1 MITPLPGAHALKP
14 GAASFPM
21 FGVVPALVDGEGARA
36 GRRGR
41 RQPGITDS
49 WPGQMRTVY
58 GDHDRFI
65 QTYFTTYPGKYFTG
79 DGCRRDADG
88 YYWITGRVDDVINV
102 SGHRMGTAE
111 VESAL
116 VAHPKVAEAAVVGYP
131 HDIKGQGI
139 YAYVTTMDGVRT
151 ATSCAL
157 NWSSGCARKSAR
169 SPRPTWSSSPPPAQD
184 PFRARSCAASCARSP
199 RTIRGQPWR
208 YLDAGR
214 SGVVDDV
221 AIGAVLWT
229 TAVAGTFRLGQGTA
243 IGITLAGATA
253 AHAIVPPLTVW
264 LITDF
269 GWRLAFVLLGGGI
282 GILAFVL
289 CYFFFFDQRDR
300 ARIRSRSTGDP
311 AIASGLELP
320 GLTLAQAARSRALWL
335 IGASIFIIMALT
347 IGFLV
352 HQIEILRGVGI
363 SRTNAAWLAGLSGA
377 MGIVGKLV
385 TGVLLDRY
393 RGNLVG
399 GITMAAA
406 ALAFVLLL
414 FDSTLMGLVV
424 FAMLVNGYTAG
435 AKLQIASYLTVRYA
449 GMRNFGKIYGMI
461 SCLVGLG
468 AAAGPLVAGMIYDTF
483 ASYGAFLTAGAVG
496 LGFAAVCLFVLP
508 GYPDWEKERPPSPA

>member
-1 MITPLPGAHALKP
+1 MTASGSPALAEWKV
-14 GAASFPM
+14 GWLLVLASFVGFLLHSAPISALSAFM
-21 FGVVPALVDGEGARA
+21 APLADEFGWNRTFLSVGISIGSFSTALLVPFVGALVDRFGS
-36 GRRGR
+36 RRLVL
-41 RQPGITDS
+41 PGL
-49 WPGQMRTVY
+49 VL
-58 GDHDRFI
+58 
-65 QTYFTTYPGKYFTG
+65 
-79 DGCRRDADG
+79 
-88 YYWITGRVDDVINV
+88 
-102 SGHRMGTAE
+102 SGG
-111 VESAL
+111 SIAL
-116 VAHPKVAEAAVVGYP
+116 FAA
-131 HDIKGQGI
+131 
-139 YAYVTTMDGVRT
+139 MDGAPWQWV
-151 ATSCAL
+151 AL
-157 NWSSGCARKSAR
+157 WLFHAVFN
-169 SPRPTWSSSPPPAQD
+169 
-184 PFRARSCAASCARSP
+184 
-199 RTIRGQPWR
+199 
-208 YLDAGR
+208 
-214 SGVVDDV
+214 V

-311 AIASGLELP
+311 TIASGLELP
-320 GLTLAQAARSRALWL
+320 GLTLAQAARNRALWL